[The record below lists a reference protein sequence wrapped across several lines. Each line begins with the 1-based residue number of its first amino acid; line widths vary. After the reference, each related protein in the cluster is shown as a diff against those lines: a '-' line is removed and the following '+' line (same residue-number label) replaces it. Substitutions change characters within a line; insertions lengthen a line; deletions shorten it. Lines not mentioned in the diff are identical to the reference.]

1 MSAGFAA
8 FGHVS
13 DSETSQKRLRPKHG
27 QRRNG
32 TTLRSHSSTITLL
45 STLPTLFIFSVVHY
59 NLSNDCNV
67 MKCDYRCD
75 LIATDLIFGIIYGI
89 ASEATSAFS
98 QATFA
103 AWLCLT

>member
-13 DSETSQKRLRPKHG
+13 NSETSQKRLRPKHG

-45 STLPTLFIFSVVHY
+45 STLPTLFIFSVVHC
-59 NLSNDCNV
+59 NLSNV

-89 ASEATSAFS
+89 ASEATTSAFS